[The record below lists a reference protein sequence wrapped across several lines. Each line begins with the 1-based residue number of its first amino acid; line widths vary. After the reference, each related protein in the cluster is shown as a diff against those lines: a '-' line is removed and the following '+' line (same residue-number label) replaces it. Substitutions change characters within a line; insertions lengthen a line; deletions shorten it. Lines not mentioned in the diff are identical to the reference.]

1 LHLNFLYFDRIHHH
15 YSLDLSFDLKYPIYL
30 NLPLDLSLE
39 FLEGSSGGGLS
50 SENLELSES
59 EVRLVLE
66 EVLLV
71 IVNESETSSLATTEL
86 GVESV
91 DNNVS
96 SINLELLG
104 ELLSDLFLGDGGSI
118 WVKDINSHL
127 SSGEQRVSE
136 DLLGSNNDCHFSMF
150 LFLFFLVFP

>member
-1 LHLNFLYFDRIHHH
+1 MLNTIQKKSILF
-15 YSLDLSFDLKYPIYL
+15 L

-50 SENLELSES
+50 TENLKLSES
-59 EVRLVLE
+59 EVRLILE
-66 EVLLV
+66 EVLLA

-86 GVESV
+86 GVESI

-96 SINLELLG
+96 SVNLELLG
-104 ELLSDLFLGDGGSI
+104 EFLSDLLLGDGGSV
-118 WVKDINSHL
+118 WVEDINSHL

-136 DLLGSNNDCHFSMF
+136 DLLSSDNDCH
-150 LFLFFLVFP
+150 